1 MLDYIFRRKK
11 WKGNTKAEKISL
23 FLNMIFVGIYL
34 FASAL
39 GLLWGIT
46 GGVDTAFGQGLYD
59 VTLVLLGFNWIVA
72 LIATIGS
79 FVLRKKGKI
88 KASILINVIGL
99 GYMIILFVISYLT
112 EFLNKI
118 PVKGMYTYALY
129 CNHWL
134 VNYVIREYFPGHS
147 FYPTLIIY
155 ILISFVLS
163 IITTHLINF
172 LGKLINKRVI
182 DV

>member
-1 MLDYIFRRKK
+1 MNPWIVFLLIGAVIIFVLDYIFRRKK

-46 GGVDTAFGQGLYD
+46 GGGADTAFGQGLYD
-59 VTLVLLGFNWIVA
+59 VTLALLSFNWLVA
-72 LIATIGS
+72 IIATIGS

-99 GYMIILFVISYLT
+99 GYMIILFAISCLT
-112 EFLNKI
+112 EL
-118 PVKGMYTYALY
+118 L
-129 CNHWL
+129 
-134 VNYVIREYFPGHS
+134 
-147 FYPTLIIY
+147 
-155 ILISFVLS
+155 
-163 IITTHLINF
+163 
-172 LGKLINKRVI
+172 
-182 DV
+182 